1 VAKRNSGRRGAS
13 RKRRPGPHP
22 QTREAAGT
30 LAADVPDSAR
40 ERRSASAAARP
51 ARRRRAPQAGAGS
64 FAEQLTSLGDRPRA
78 PWHPLPLS
86 ELLILVG
93 LIGTVV
99 GVARAGSGHPL
110 LFAGLGAVVIG
121 TLEFTVREHLSGYR
135 SHTTLLAFLPTALFH
150 SAAAVVLVAL
160 GAPAAVWAIVPLV
173 LDAPVFVFL
182 FRLLRIR
189 FQDARRERILS
200 GGG

>member
-1 VAKRNSGRRGAS
+1 MASNTRGPRRSRKSRPAAAPGKRPAGGAAGPARGQGAADGGPGSGERGRAASRARARGRRRVPAY
-13 RKRRPGPHP
+13 RDFDQRP
-22 QTREAAGT
+22 Q
-30 LAADVPDSAR
+30 
-40 ERRSASAAARP
+40 
-51 ARRRRAPQAGAGS
+51 
-64 FAEQLTSLGDRPRA
+64 A

-93 LIGTVV
+93 LIGAVV
-99 GVARAGSGHPL
+99 GIARGSSGRAL
-110 LFAGLGAVVIG
+110 LFTGLGAVVIG

-135 SHTTLLAFLPTALFH
+135 PHTTLLAFLPTALFH
-150 SAAAVVLVAL
+150 SAVAVALVAL
-160 GAPAAVWAIVPLV
+160 GAPAPVWALLPLV
-173 LDAPVFVFL
+173 LDVPVFVFL